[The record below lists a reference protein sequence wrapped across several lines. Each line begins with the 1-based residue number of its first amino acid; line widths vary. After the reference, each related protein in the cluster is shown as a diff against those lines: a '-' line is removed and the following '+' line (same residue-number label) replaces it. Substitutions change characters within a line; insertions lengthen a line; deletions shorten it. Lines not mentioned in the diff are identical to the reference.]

1 MRFLYHFPC
10 ARIPLIP
17 SLLSAEAFA
26 SLARAA
32 AAAGFEGVT
41 VAEHPA
47 PSEAWRNG
55 PGGHNCVDPFVV
67 LGLVAGAAPAL
78 KLVTYLAVVPFK
90 NPFLLAKQAATLDVI
105 SGGRLMLG
113 VGTGYQRPE
122 FEALG
127 VCFEDRNRLF
137 DEGIEAMKLAWTG
150 EVVDFKGTALPA
162 CQVRCLPVPVSRP
175 HPPFWI
181 AGNSKLT
188 LRRVVDVGQGWIT
201 LPNPIGKAAPGRSQ
215 VLETID
221 DLARLKRYLDE
232 YAERQ
237 ERTEPIDIVHSL
249 ALAPT
254 DPAALRDHILRLGEL
269 GVTWVCANGLG
280 ASPEEALDWIQAFG
294 AEVITPLA
302 AVRRAG

>member
-1 MRFLYHFPC
+1 VRFLYHFPC
-10 ARIPLIP
+10 ARIPLVP

-32 AAAGFEGVT
+32 ADAGFEGVT

-55 PGGHNCVDPFVV
+55 PGGHDCLDPFVV

-78 KLVTYLAVVPFK
+78 KLVTYLAVVPFR

-105 SGGRLMLG
+105 SGGRLLLG
-113 VGTGYQRPE
+113 VGTGYQQPE
-122 FEALG
+122 FQALG

-150 EVVDFKGTALPA
+150 EVVNE
-162 CQVRCLPVPVSRP
+162 VRCLPVPASKP

-232 YAERQ
+232 HARRR

-254 DPAALRDHILRLGEL
+254 EPAALREHIGRLGEL

-280 ASPEEALDWIQAFG
+280 ASPEEALDWIHAFG
-294 AEVITPLA
+294 AEVIAPLA
-302 AVRRAG
+302 P

>member
-1 MRFLYHFPC
+1 VRFLYHFPC
-10 ARIPLIP
+10 ARIPLVP
-17 SLLSAEAFA
+17 SLLSAEAYA

-32 AAAGFEGVT
+32 ADAGFEGVT

-55 PGGHNCVDPFVV
+55 PGGHDCVDPFVV

-78 KLVTYLAVVPFK
+78 KLVTYLAVVPFR

-105 SGGRLMLG
+105 SGGRLLLG
-113 VGTGYQRPE
+113 VGTGYQQPE
-122 FEALG
+122 FQALG

-150 EVVDFKGTALPA
+150 EVVNE
-162 CQVRCLPVPVSRP
+162 VRCLPVPASKP

-221 DLARLKRYLDE
+221 DLARLKRCLDE
-232 YAERQ
+232 YARRR

-254 DPAALRDHILRLGEL
+254 EPAALREHIGRLGEL

-280 ASPEEALDWIQAFG
+280 ASPEEALDWIHAFG
-294 AEVITPLA
+294 AEVIAPLA
-302 AVRRAG
+302 P